1 MLQLKP
7 NSWYIVQ
14 RNMKKADKLVR
25 LIHNP
30 NAGEGKY
37 SKTEIVKIMR
47 KHGYKCAYV
56 SSEKKSLK
64 DIAPETQFIA
74 IAGGDGTIRKTI
86 MNLLGKKLKFKR
98 PIALLPFG
106 TANNIATSLGINEDV
121 SKNVSTWDD
130 YKLRN
135 FDVGQ
140 VIGLEKAAYFIEA
153 LGFGLFPKLIDTLDK
168 TDTAHIENADDEFEL
183 ALSELLKITQS
194 YPAIPCTIAIDD
206 TIIKEDCLMVEVM
219 NISRLGPNLKLSEKA
234 DPGDGFFDV
243 VIVPADKR
251 SVMERY
257 IKGISEGKK
266 PVFPIKP
273 IQAKK
278 LSIRWEGKDIHIDD
292 EIRNEADAYQL
303 QISLLHS
310 LLEVIVNK
318 NTLA

>member
-1 MLQLKP
+1 
-7 NSWYIVQ
+7 
-14 RNMKKADKLVR
+14 MKKADKLVR

-37 SKTEIVKIMR
+37 SKTEIIKIMK

-56 SSEKKSLK
+56 SSEKTSLK

-86 MNLLGKKLKFKR
+86 MNLLNKKLKFKR

-121 SKNVSTWDD
+121 SKNVSTWDN

-140 VIGLEKAAYFIEA
+140 VIGLNQAAYFIEA
-153 LGFGLFPKLIDTLDK
+153 LGFGLFPKLIATLDEL
-168 TDTAHIENADDEFEL
+168 DTEHIEHADDEFKL
-183 ALSELLKITQS
+183 ALSELLKITRS
-194 YPAIPCTIAIDD
+194 YPAIKCTVSIDD
-206 TIIKEDCLMVEVM
+206 KVIADECLMVEVM

-243 VIVPADKR
+243 VIVPANKR
-251 SVMERY
+251 KVMEKY
-257 IKGISEGKK
+257 IEDIIDGKT
-266 PVFPIKP
+266 PTFPIKP
-273 IQAKK
+273 VQAKT
-278 LSIRWEGKDIHIDD
+278 LTINWEGKDMHLDD
-292 EIRNEADAYQL
+292 EIKNNANAYEV
-303 QISLLHS
+303 QIALLHS
-310 LLEVIVNK
+310 LLEIIVNR
-318 NTLA
+318 NALA

>member
-1 MLQLKP
+1 
-7 NSWYIVQ
+7 
-14 RNMKKADKLVR
+14 MKKADKLVR

-30 NAGEGKY
+30 SAGEGKY
-37 SKTEIVKIMR
+37 SKPEIVKIM
-47 KHGYKCAYV
+47 KSHGYECSYV

-86 MNLLGKKLKFKR
+86 MNLLSKKLKFKR

-121 SKNVSTWDD
+121 SKNVSTWDN

-140 VIGLEKAAYFIEA
+140 IIGLDKAAYFIEA
-153 LGFGLFPKLIDTLDK
+153 VGFGLFPKLIETLEKKDTSNIE
-168 TDTAHIENADDEFEL
+168 TAEDEFEL
-183 ALSELLKITQS
+183 ALSELLKITQTYS
-194 YPAIPCTIAIDD
+194 AISCTVEIDNQ
-206 TIIKEDCLMVEVM
+206 IIEEDCLMVEVM

-243 VIVPADKR
+243 IIIPVEKR
-251 SVMERY
+251 IVMEKY
-257 IKGISEGKK
+257 IQDIAQGKK
-266 PVFPIKP
+266 VTFPIKP
-273 IQAKK
+273 IHAKTLNVTWK
-278 LSIRWEGKDIHIDD
+278 GSDIHIDD
-292 EIRNEADAYQL
+292 EIRNEEKGISL
-303 QISLLHS
+303 EISLLHS

-318 NTLA
+318 DDLN

>member
-1 MLQLKP
+1 
-7 NSWYIVQ
+7 
-14 RNMKKADKLVR
+14 MKKADKLVR

-30 NAGEGKY
+30 SAGEGNYGK
-37 SKTEIVKIMR
+37 KEIIKIMK
-47 KHGYKCAYV
+47 KHGYTCSYA

-86 MNLLGKKLKFKR
+86 MNLLTKQLKFKR

-140 VIGLEKAAYFIEA
+140 ALGLKKAAYFIEA
-153 LGFGLFPKLIDTLDK
+153 LGFGLFPKLITTLTKLDTD
-168 TDTAHIENADDEFEL
+168 HIETAEEEFEL
-183 ALSELLKITQS
+183 ALKTLLEITRN
-194 YPAIPCTIAIDD
+194 YPAVSCKLLLDG
-206 TIIKEDCLMVEVM
+206 KLVEKKCLLVEVM

-243 VIVPADKR
+243 VIIEESKR
-251 SVMERY
+251 KVMEKY
-257 IKGISEGKK
+257 IEEIAKGKK
-266 PVFPIKP
+266 PAFPIKP
-273 IQAKK
+273 VLAKEIK
-278 LSIRWEGKDIHIDD
+278 ISWKGKDFHIDD
-292 EIRNEADAYQL
+292 EIINQHKPYELTIGIMHRL
-303 QISLLHS
+303 I
-310 LLEVIVNK
+310 EVIVNK
-318 NTLA
+318 DALV